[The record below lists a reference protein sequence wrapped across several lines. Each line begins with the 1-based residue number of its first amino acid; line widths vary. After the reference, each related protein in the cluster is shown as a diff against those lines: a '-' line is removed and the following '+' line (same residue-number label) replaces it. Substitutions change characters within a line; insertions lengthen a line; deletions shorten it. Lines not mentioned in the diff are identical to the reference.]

1 MKLTKIETFANEF
14 VGFVRITDETGAQG
28 WGQVSTYHSDIT
40 VQVLHRQV
48 APWTLGRDISDLD
61 DHLNYIQEREHKFPG
76 SYVCRAMGGLDT
88 AVWDLRAKRAG
99 VPVTSLIG
107 GSPGKIRAYASSMKR
122 DITPAHEAAR
132 FRKLRDDF
140 GFDAF
145 KFRVGAEVGR
155 GKDEWEGRTEE
166 IVPTI
171 ARAFAGEDVSLL
183 VDANSCYAPEQA
195 IEYAK
200 LLVDNGISHF
210 EEPCPYWELDQTRQV
225 REALDGQ
232 PIDVTG
238 GEQDCMLPIWRQMI
252 DTRTV
257 DVVQPDVMYMGG
269 LARTLQVAKMAEAA
283 GLPVTPHCA
292 NLSAV
297 TLFTMHVLRA
307 IPNAGKYLE
316 FSIEGEDYYP
326 WQYDLFVE
334 DPYRIEDGRATV
346 TDAPGWGF
354 EVRPDWLERA
364 TYQASALD

>member
-200 LLVDNGISHF
+200 LLIDNGVSHF

-232 PIDVTG
+232 PIDITG

-252 DTRTV
+252 GTRTV
-257 DVVQPDVMYMGG
+257 DVVQPDGS
-269 LARTLQVAKMAEAA
+269 Q
-283 GLPVTPHCA
+283 
-292 NLSAV
+292 
-297 TLFTMHVLRA
+297 
-307 IPNAGKYLE
+307 
-316 FSIEGEDYYP
+316 
-326 WQYDLFVE
+326 
-334 DPYRIEDGRATV
+334 
-346 TDAPGWGF
+346 
-354 EVRPDWLERA
+354 
-364 TYQASALD
+364 